1 MMFKSI
7 DENVR
12 ENFPEKAYGLT
23 QSSQWKQVKCTQYLD
38 VFRSQLNRREMF
50 HVASAFLVYLELL
63 TVTWHF
69 ISIRLIGMEGAG

>member
-7 DENVR
+7 YENVR

-50 HVASAFLVYLELL
+50 HVASAFLMYLEPL
-63 TVTWHF
+63 TVMWHF